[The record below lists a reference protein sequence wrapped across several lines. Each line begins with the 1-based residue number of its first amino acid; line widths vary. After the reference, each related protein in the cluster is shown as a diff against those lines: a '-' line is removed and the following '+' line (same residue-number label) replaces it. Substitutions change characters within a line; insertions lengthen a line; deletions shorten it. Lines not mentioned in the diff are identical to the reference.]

1 MAVVEEYVKN
11 SDKSVNCLV
20 KFANNVNLLAV
31 DCHVK
36 MCSKLDIFIVFI
48 LVTSI

>member
-31 DCHVK
+31 DCHQG
-36 MCSKLDIFIVFI
+36 CSKLDIFIVFI